1 MSEEFSV
8 VICIKNRFKL
18 NSTSCAGSGSEAMA
32 DELERLLAGSGLD
45 IEVKRVKCLGQC
57 EHGPNL
63 RIAPG
68 GRFYHQLSMDD
79 LPEVIAELQQLTKG
93 N

>member
-1 MSEEFSV
+1 MSDEFSV

-32 DELERLLAGSGLD
+32 DELERLLAESGLK
-45 IEVKRVKCLGQC
+45 IEVKRVKCLGLC

-68 GRFYHQLSMDD
+68 GRFYHHLSMDD
-79 LPEVIAELQQLTKG
+79 LPDVITELQRLSQ
-93 N
+93 ND